1 MTGEA
6 DTQKNTESRETVI
19 RAKKG
24 VREEE
29 MNFPWRDPRKHCHI
43 SVSISSLLNSEGA
56 GRTFIQG

>member
-1 MTGEA
+1 MIGEA

-43 SVSISSLLNSEGA
+43 SVSISLLLNNDGA